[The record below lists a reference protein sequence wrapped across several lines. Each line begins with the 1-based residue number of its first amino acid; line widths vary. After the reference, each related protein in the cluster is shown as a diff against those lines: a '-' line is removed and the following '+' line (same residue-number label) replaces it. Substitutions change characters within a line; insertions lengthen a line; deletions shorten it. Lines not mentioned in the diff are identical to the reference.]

1 MPAIKHADALVYSS
15 HQVVLSDISYTSFTY
30 PGDQEALAALKA
42 IPGAGP
48 LPRWATPSPRPPAP
62 RHQLPHS

>member
-1 MPAIKHADALVYSS
+1 MPALKHADALVYSS

-48 LPRWATPSPRPPAP
+48 LLAWLDANFSEQIT
-62 RHQLPHS
+62 HLNNN